1 MMRQKK
7 VGFLFI
13 IAVIL
18 VGISGFIY
26 AGHPHPPK
34 KFPYLQMGFTKEQ
47 AAAYLLNRF
56 TFGPTPGQVD
66 AVAKEGI
73 EHWFYRQ
80 LEGNEND
87 AALANRLQALHLDAA
102 NLSLE
107 EMANTYPNNGE
118 VVALAR
124 KMGVIE
130 NGNTSFS
137 KQAYREKLK
146 AFMQQQGYKL
156 IAELERQLIVQKIIR
171 AAYSNNQLQEI
182 LTDFWFNHFNVSLTK
197 PNCAPYVLAYERDAI
212 RPHILDNFDV
222 LLLATAQHPA
232 MLTYL
237 DNARSVS
244 NNNPMEEK
252 RLEHMAKTLNNFNTV
267 LKNRASQ
274 GLNENYAREVMEL
287 HTMGVDGGYTQQ
299 DVTTLAKILTG
310 WGLYPMFKNGPAYQ
324 LMEKS
329 SPEQLEKRG
338 FVIQNGF
345 LFRPNKHDD
354 TPKTFLGKNFPANG
368 GYQEGITALEMLAH
382 QPTTAKF
389 ITTALAKHFVSD
401 TPSTALIQ
409 KMAQTFLKT
418 NGNIKSVLITM
429 VNSPEF
435 WNPNNQRAK
444 IKSPFE
450 LAISTIRATNAQVNM
465 PYQIF
470 YWCNKMGQKF
480 YYYQAPTGFP
490 DRADYWINTGS
501 LLSRMNFGLAF
512 ASQKISGITVN
523 LAALNNNHELESVDA
538 ALQTYSAIL
547 LPARDN
553 TQNIQRIAALIHD
566 ENLNNKVEQAAQ
578 QQPNNNN
585 EHVKE
590 MESYHSLQTIAVQE
604 IKTTNNAPSLNQV
617 VGIII
622 GSPEFQRK

>member
-1 MMRQKK
+1 MWQKK
-7 VGFLFI
+7 ISRLLAFVGLM
-13 IAVIL
+13 AVIH
-18 VGISGFIY
+18 GFVY
-26 AGHPHPPK
+26 VHHTPPQK
-34 KFPYLQMGFTKEQ
+34 KFPYQEMGFTKEQ
-47 AAAYLLNRF
+47 AATYLLNRF
-56 TFGPTPGQVD
+56 TFGPRPGEVD

-80 LEGNEND
+80 LAGNQLDTAVDNQLQHLYID
-87 AALANRLQALHLDAA
+87 ASS
-102 NLSLE
+102 LSLE
-107 EMANTYPNNGE
+107 EMVNTYPTNGE

-130 NGNTSFS
+130 KGDTSIS
-137 KQAYREKLK
+137 KPAYREKLK
-146 AFMQQQGYKL
+146 AFMQQQGFKP
-156 IAELERQLIVQKIIR
+156 IAELEKQLIVQKIIR
-171 AAYSNNQLQEI
+171 AAYSNNQLQEV

-212 RPHILDNFDV
+212 RPHILDNFDA

-237 DNARSVS
+237 DNAGSVS
-244 NNNPMEEK
+244 NNNSIEAK
-252 RLEHMAKTLNNFNTV
+252 RLERWAQTPNNNDKPF
-267 LKNRASQ
+267 KKRASE

-310 WGLYPMFKNGPAYQ
+310 WAIYPMFKNGPAYQ
-324 LMEKS
+324 QLEKTT
-329 SPEQLEKRG
+329 PEQLEKRG

-345 LFRPNKHDD
+345 FFRPNKHDD
-354 TPKTFLGKNFPANG
+354 SPKTFLGQYFPANG
-368 GYQEGITALEMLAH
+368 GYKEGITALEMLAH

-389 ITTALAKHFVSD
+389 ISTALAKHFVSD
-401 TPSTALIQ
+401 TPSSALIQ
-409 KMAQTFLKT
+409 QMTQTFLKT
-418 NGNIKSVLITM
+418 NGSIKSVLITM

-435 WNPNNQRAK
+435 WNPNNQIAK

-512 ASQKISGITVN
+512 ASQKIPGITLN
-523 LAALNNNHELESVDA
+523 LPALNNNHEPESVDA
-538 ALQTYSAIL
+538 ALKIYSAIL

-566 ENLNNKVEQAAQ
+566 ADLNQKLAQAANQ
-578 QQPNNNN
+578 HNNNN
-585 EHVKE
+585 YNNYISIPE
-590 MESYHSLQTIAVQE
+590 MDTTVPTHTVQPLQT
-604 IKTTNNAPSLNQV
+604 NNPPPSLSQV
-617 VGIII
+617 VGVII

>member
-1 MMRQKK
+1 MMQQKK
-7 VGFLFI
+7 AGFLIILVLVLAAVVGFVDKDHTKSLQ
-13 IAVIL
+13 
-18 VGISGFIY
+18 
-26 AGHPHPPK
+26 
-34 KFPYLQMGFTKEQ
+34 KFPYRQMGFTKEQ

-56 TFGPTPGQVD
+56 TFGSTPGQVD

-73 EHWFYRQ
+73 EHWFYQQ
-80 LEGNEND
+80 LAGKESDTSVNNLLQELHID
-87 AALANRLQALHLDAA
+87 APD
-102 NLSLE
+102 LSLE
-107 EMANTYPNNGE
+107 DMVNTYPINGE

-124 KMGVIE
+124 KMGIIE
-130 NGNTSFS
+130 KGDTSIS

-146 AFMQQQGYKL
+146 AFMQQQGFKP
-156 IAELERQLIVQKIIR
+156 IAELERQLIVQKIVR
-171 AAYSNNQLQEI
+171 AAYSNNQLQEV

-197 PNCAPYVLAYERDAI
+197 PVCTPYVLAFERDAI
-212 RPHILDNFDV
+212 RPHVLDHFDA

-237 DNARSVS
+237 DNAGSVS
-244 NNNPMEEK
+244 NNNPIEAK
-252 RLEHMAKTLNNFNTV
+252 RLERLAQTLNNDNNTF
-267 LKNRASQ
+267 KKRASE

-310 WGLYPMFKNGPAYQ
+310 WSVYPLFKNGPAYQ
-324 LMEKS
+324 LIEKTT
-329 SPEQLEKRG
+329 PQQLEKRG

-345 LFRPNKHDD
+345 LFRPNKHDEG
-354 TPKTFLGKNFPANG
+354 PKTFLGKYFPANG

-382 QPTTAKF
+382 QPATAKF
-389 ITTALAKHFVSD
+389 ISAELAKHFVSD

-409 KMAQTFLKT
+409 QMTQAFLKT
-418 NGNIKSVLITM
+418 NGSIKSMLITM

-435 WNPNNQRAK
+435 WNPNNQHAK
-444 IKSPFE
+444 IKSPFA

-470 YWCNKMGQKF
+470 NWCNKMGQKF

-512 ASQKISGITVN
+512 ASQKIPGITLN
-523 LAALNNNHELESVDA
+523 LPALNNNHEPESVDA
-538 ALQTYSAIL
+538 ALKIYSAIL

-553 TQNIQRIAALIHD
+553 TQNIQRISALIHD
-566 ENLNNKVEQAAQ
+566 EDLNQKVVQAANQ
-578 QQPNNNN
+578 HNNYASIQEMDAKVSTHMVQPI
-585 EHVKE
+585 
-590 MESYHSLQTIAVQE
+590 QTSSPP
-604 IKTTNNAPSLNQV
+604 PSLSQI
-617 VGIII
+617 VGVII
-622 GSPEFQRK
+622 GSPEFQKK